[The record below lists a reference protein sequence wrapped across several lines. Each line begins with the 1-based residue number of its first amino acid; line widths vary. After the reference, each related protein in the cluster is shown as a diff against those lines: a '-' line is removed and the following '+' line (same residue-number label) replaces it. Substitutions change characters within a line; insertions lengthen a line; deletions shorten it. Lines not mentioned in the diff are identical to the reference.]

1 MVGFRSS
8 IWFTLSK
15 NEGRACVIP
24 WVLFIRAHFVFL
36 AMKKILIFSL
46 VYYPRHIGGAEVAI
60 KEITER
66 ISPEEIQF
74 DMVTLATDLPETE
87 ILGNI
92 TVHRILPKIS
102 RLSERFGIRLSH
114 YLYPFAA
121 FLKARKLHKKYRYS
135 AIWAMMANYAGFAAL
150 FFKYFNKEVFFLL
163 SLQEGDPIAHIK
175 RRVGVLFPLYRAIFT
190 NADRIQAIS
199 KYLARFAHEMGHLKE
214 VVVIPNGANLLN
226 FSRQISKE
234 ERTFFRENYGVG
246 DRDVVL
252 VTASRLVEKN
262 AIGDVLKALPLLP
275 ENVKFFIAGEGID
288 RKALEDL
295 SHTLGVKERVH
306 FLGFVSHEDL
316 PRVFAASDIFI
327 RPSLSEGMGNAF
339 IEAMAARLPVVATQV
354 GGISDFLFDPI
365 KNAQKE
371 PTGFAVEVK
380 NPRLIAAAVSRYIED
395 SDLKYRII
403 DNASQLVKER
413 YDWVTIVDDMKSKFF
428 A

>member
-1 MVGFRSS
+1 MAGFRSS
-8 IWFTLSK
+8 IWPTFSK
-15 NEGRACVIP
+15 NEGAYVVT
-24 WVLFIRAHFVFL
+24 WVLCIRAHFVFL

-46 VYYPRHIGGAEVAI
+46 VYYPRYIGGAEVAI

-87 ILGNI
+87 ILGNV
-92 TVHRILPKIS
+92 TVYRILPRIS
-102 RLSERFGIRLSH
+102 RFSERFGIRLSH

-121 FLKARKLHKKYRYS
+121 LLKARELHKKYCYY

-175 RRVGVLFPLYRAIFT
+175 RRVGALFPLYRAIFT
-190 NADRIQAIS
+190 RADRIQAIS

-214 VVVIPNGANLLN
+214 VVLIPNGANLLS
-226 FSRQISKE
+226 FSRRISKE
-234 ERTFFRENYGVG
+234 ERVFFRESHGVG
-246 DRDVVL
+246 DRDIVL

-262 AIGDVLKALPLLP
+262 AIDDVLKALPLLA
-275 ENVKFFIAGEGID
+275 ENVKFFIAGEGAN

-295 SHTLGVKERVH
+295 SYTLGVKERVR

-316 PRVFAASDIFI
+316 PRVFMASDIFI

-339 IEAMAARLPVVATQV
+339 IEAMAAGLPVIATQV

-365 KNAQKE
+365 KNSQKE
-371 PTGFAVEVK
+371 PTGLAVEVK
-380 NPRLIAAAVSRYIED
+380 NPQSVAAAVSRYIED
-395 SDLKYRII
+395 PHLKYRIVE
-403 DNASQLVKER
+403 NALRLVRER
-413 YDWVTIVDDMKSKFF
+413 YDWTTVVDDIKSKFF